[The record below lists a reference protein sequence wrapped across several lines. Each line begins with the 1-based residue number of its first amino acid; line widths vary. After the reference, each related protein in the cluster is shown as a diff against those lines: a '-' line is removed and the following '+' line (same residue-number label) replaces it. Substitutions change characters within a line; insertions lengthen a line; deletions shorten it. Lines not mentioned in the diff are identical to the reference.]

1 MINTSV
7 SKNEHTIQSGVVE
20 YSIGF
25 PFYFNPDRT
34 PQFLVKI
41 GDEELRFN
49 HNFELSEDRGSVVLR
64 PTEEESWTLEG
75 PEDFSWMAKW
85 DGKKMLIERAVPFV
99 QDSDYQVGRISS
111 EQIERDFDLSV
122 MRDQILATRMNEH
135 VEDTQ
140 DEIDALHSR
149 IDFVQ
154 EEHAL
159 DMAAIDESMAAKATK
174 AELETA
180 KSTLSAGI
188 LRNEQAIQDTRDDMN
203 AKDSQLE
210 AALNSHTGELT
221 TLRGN
226 QSALDGRVS
235 GIEEKIPESAS
246 ESNQLVTEADLAHID
261 LDDYVKKSGDTMTG
275 DLRLVSNAE
284 LSFENSYGTM
294 VIQQLPIGM
303 GWQIININ
311 PNTNVAASALQATP
325 TTLRFNPIVDTPD
338 LVRLLGD
345 TYYPWDNVYAKKLN
359 NGADLNVPTEG
370 GTLARL
376 EDLGA
381 SLPDQ
386 TDNAGKFLTTD
397 GTTTSWGEALV
408 NTAVSTTSMTIGGK
422 QSSSDAGLNIGW
434 NSGCA
439 GNNSVALGASAK
451 ANSDRAV
458 VVGMNSTVTHQ
469 RGIAIGSL
477 VSARADFAIQL
488 GGDSFTE
495 NSDANTFK
503 VANANGNFEMM
514 SADGTIPAERMS
526 ATAGTTGQVLT
537 KTDTGMEWQDASG
550 GDSLPD
556 QTDNAGKFLMTDG
569 TTVSWGNAIKNS
581 AEDPATDIEIL
592 TTNITDT
599 NILIGGGRKKSESV
613 TNAIAIGSKYSGSPT
628 TAGNNA
634 IAIGRDARADEN
646 ASIAI
651 GFGPYVSVAGGVAI
665 GNWARVSAAG
675 AIQLNARYSSLCE
688 NNEEGTFNVALGTI
702 NGGGGNYKLLD
713 VDGTIPTNRYAT
725 TPTDAGTY
733 VPKLTIAEDGTATR
747 EWGAESTICS
757 DYLPLSGGTLTG
769 VSLAG
774 PYNYTRILYFQSIS
788 EDGEVY
794 GKYSIG
800 VSKEG
805 FCFDG
810 ALLAEV
816 SSIVPKTNG
825 VSSLGNRAKGFS
837 YVNAKNLYNGADL
850 AVPTEGGT
858 LARVE
863 DITAAVGDISTAL
876 TAILGE

>member
-85 DGKKMLIERAVPFV
+85 DGKKMLIERVVPFV
-99 QDSDYQVGRISS
+99 QDSDYQLGRISS

-159 DMAAIDESMAAKATK
+159 DMAAIDESMATKATK

-180 KSTLSAGI
+180 KAALSAGI
-188 LRNEQAIQDTRDDMN
+188 SRNEQAIQDTRDDMN
-203 AKDSQLE
+203 TKDSQLE
-210 AALNSHTGELT
+210 ATLNSHTGELT
-221 TLRGN
+221 TLRG
-226 QSALDGRVS
+226 QVS

-246 ESNQLVTEADLAHID
+246 ESNKLVTEADLAHID

-275 DLRLVSNAE
+275 ILTIQAEEDYDPSTPPVGGLSFKSNASPDGFTNRMRQVGNGFIAIE
-284 LSFENSYGTM
+284 YLLNGKQYSNLVFSDQEIYIANTENGT
-294 VIQQLPIGM
+294 G
-303 GWQIININ
+303 N
-311 PNTNVAASALQATP
+311 PVS
-325 TTLRFNPIVDTPD
+325 
-338 LVRLLGD
+338 LG
-345 TYYPWDNVYAKKLN
+345 TSGNPWDNVYAKKLN

-376 EDLGA
+376 EDLDD
-381 SLPDQ
+381 LVPDQ
-386 TDNAGKFLTTD
+386 TNNTGALLTTD
-397 GTTTSWGEALV
+397 GTSLQWTGFVKNSVVILDPANNHTSGDTSGTRIAINPYGDTGV
-408 NTAVSTTSMTIGGK
+408 YCANIGGTAPDSGNTAIGVM
-422 QSSSDAGLNIGW
+422 SSSTNLESTAVGAY
-434 NSGCA
+434 SKA
-439 GNNSVALGASAK
+439 RSVYAVAVGSR
-451 ANSDRAV
+451 ANAEATR
-458 VVGMNSTVTHQ
+458 
-469 RGIAIGSL
+469 
-477 VSARADFAIQL
+477 AIQL
-488 GGDSFTE
+488 GYGTNSTE
-495 NSDANTFK
+495 RTFS
-503 VANANGNFEMM
+503 VGFGETTNYRLLEG
-514 SADGTIPAERMS
+514 DGTIPAERMS

-599 NILIGGGRKKSESV
+599 NILIGGGRKNNESV

-628 TAGNNA
+628 TAGNDA
-634 IAIGRDARADEN
+634 VALGTDARATGN
-646 ASIAI
+646 ASIAL
-651 GFGPYVSVAGGVAI
+651 GFGSYVPVAGGIAI
-665 GNWARVSAAG
+665 GNWAQVSAAG
-675 AIQLNARYSSLCE
+675 AIQLNARYASLCE

-713 VDGTIPTNRYAT
+713 IDGNIPLDRL
-725 TPTDAGTY
+725 TY
-733 VPKLTIAEDGTATR
+733 VTDQI
-747 EWGAESTICS
+747 
-757 DYLPLSGGTLTG
+757 
-769 VSLAG
+769 
-774 PYNYTRILYFQSIS
+774 
-788 EDGEVY
+788 
-794 GKYSIG
+794 
-800 VSKEG
+800 
-805 FCFDG
+805 
-810 ALLAEV
+810 
-816 SSIVPKTNG
+816 
-825 VSSLGNRAKGFS
+825 
-837 YVNAKNLYNGADL
+837 
-850 AVPTEGGT
+850 
-858 LARVE
+858 
-863 DITAAVGDISTAL
+863 GDISTAL